1 MDLSPALQQEL
12 QDVQKRMAIELQPL
26 VLESTLTMQK
36 MLEAEDH
43 KARCDLLKYF
53 MDAEKKR
60 LSTKSVLQGLFSN
73 VGDSASDASMPREE
87 MISDDEKL
95 SEPEKKNDSKFFDDE
110 DAFQ

>member
-1 MDLSPALQQEL
+1 LSPALQQEL
-12 QDVQKRMAIELQPL
+12 QEVQKRMAVELQPL

-43 KARCDLLKYF
+43 KARCNLLKYF
-53 MDAEKKR
+53 IDTEKRR
-60 LSTKSVLQGLFSN
+60 LSTKSVLQGLFSTGG
-73 VGDSASDASMPREE
+73 GDSVSDASMPREE

-95 SEPEKKNDSKFFDDE
+95 SELEKKPNSKFFDDE